1 MARPFLRL
9 VTGRICIGQN
19 ITRFKSTNKFRCFH
33 PDESFSYSP
42 YCDDFGPF
50 DVSSLTRFIQM
61 LEREVNTFST
71 VKIVY
76 CVEPGRRKLTNAI
89 YLLGAYMIIQLDS
102 TTPQVMEA
110 FDWLNA
116 DLIEDF
122 RDASFS
128 EADFRLKLDHC
139 WSGLERG
146 KQCGW
151 IGRTTEVGFWGR
163 ICIDDYIHL
172 DNPFNGD
179 LNEVVPGKLVAFR
192 GPQDLGC
199 KEFCDAMGFRRF
211 SPRHYVHIFKELG
224 VTTVVRLN
232 EAEYD
237 GAEFESSGIRF
248 HDLHFDDCTVP
259 PPHIVARF
267 LAIVSSATGKVAV
280 HCKAGLGRTGT
291 LIALHMMR
299 AHGFSGAEAIGW
311 LRIMRPGSVI
321 GEQQRFLCGSGCEV
335 AFGAAGPVRVL
346 RCASELGSDGR
357 TARAR
362 IAQAQAAEVAAGL
375 VQRCAA
381 RLRIGPG
388 GKAAAP
394 FRRCA
399 PSDGQ

>member
-1 MARPFLRL
+1 MEESMPFLFE

-19 ITRFKSTNKFRCFH
+19 IARFKSTRKFRCFQ
-33 PDESFSYSP
+33 PNERLSYSP

-50 DVSSLTRFIQM
+50 NVSSISRFIEM
-61 LEREVNTFST
+61 LAHEVNMFPTL
-71 VKIVY
+71 KIVY
-76 CVEPGRRKLTNAI
+76 CVETGRRELTNAI
-89 YLLGAYMIIQLDS
+89 FLLGAYMIIQLDMA
-102 TTPQVMEA
+102 TTQVESA
-110 FDWLNA
+110 FDWVNA
-116 DLIEDF
+116 NMIEDF

-128 EADFRLKLDHC
+128 EARFRLKLENC
-139 WSGLERG
+139 WRGLERG
-146 KQCGW
+146 KECGW
-151 IGRTTEVGFWGR
+151 IGRPTEEGMWGR
-163 ICIDDYIHL
+163 ICIEDYMHL
-172 DNPFNGD
+172 DDPSNGD
-179 LNEVVPGKLVAFR
+179 LNEVVPGKLIAFR

-199 KEFCDAMGFRRF
+199 REFCDEMGFRRF
-211 SPRHYVHIFKELG
+211 SPLHYVHIFKELG

-346 RCASELGSDGR
+346 RCASALGCHDWA
-357 TARAR
+357 ARER
-362 IAQAQAAEVAAGL
+362 AAEVAAGL
-375 VQRCAA
+375 A
-381 RLRIGPG
+381 RRRLSSQADGRGG
-388 GKAAAP
+388 GKGEAP
-394 FRRCA
+394 QIHHCSQA
-399 PSDGQ
+399 HSM